1 MEWHPYFLRPETPPE
16 GLPLPDYVR
25 EGMKNP
31 NNPLK
36 LRAAAAGL
44 TMVQRDIIP
53 STRRAHEAAEYA
65 RAQGRLEPFQAA
77 ILRRYWS
84 EGQDLWQ
91 WSTLRAAGE
100 EAGLDPDALQ
110 RAVEEGRYRQ
120 VVEEAVREAQEMGI
134 RAVPTFVLGEKLAIQ
149 GAQEYPAFKRAM
161 EQLGAKP
168 KGPG

>member
-25 EGMKNP
+25 QGMKDP

-36 LRAAAAGL
+36 LRAAKAGL

-100 EAGLDPDALQ
+100 EAGLDPDA
-110 RAVEEGRYRQ
+110 
-120 VVEEAVREAQEMGI
+120 
-134 RAVPTFVLGEKLAIQ
+134 
-149 GAQEYPAFKRAM
+149 
-161 EQLGAKP
+161 
-168 KGPG
+168 

>member
-1 MEWHPYFLRPETPPE
+1 
-16 GLPLPDYVR
+16 
-25 EGMKNP
+25 MKDP

-36 LRAAAAGL
+36 LRAARAGL
-44 TMVQRDIIP
+44 TLVQRDLIP

-91 WSTLRAAGE
+91 WDTLRAAGV

-120 VVEEAVREAQEMGI
+120 LVEASVREAQEMGI
-134 RAVPTFVLGEKLAIQ
+134 RAVPTFILGDRLAIQ
-149 GAQEYPAFKRAM
+149 GAHEYPSFQRAM
-161 EQLGAKP
+161 QQLGAKP
-168 KGPG
+168 RSQG